1 LELNPK
7 QALCLFGMLFGQT
20 EAAREPMQSRLE
32 PALSAQERL
41 ALVSA
46 GLLETERRGRA
57 VHLIA
62 TDAAWQWAGAHLAT
76 ELAASKA
83 ASPILRAL
91 LTQLGQFLEPRGLVL
106 ADVMLRPDPSRLS
119 LPDGSGALG
128 AGEQAR
134 EQRAPSGQLR
144 GRIRDTVL
152 GLTGGRSRQRV
163 RLAALRERLP
173 ELPRRELDSILLAM
187 QSDEQLV
194 LYRLDNPAE
203 LRPADEQ
210 AALLIGTSPRHLVYL
225 ES

>member
-1 LELNPK
+1 
-7 QALCLFGMLFGQT
+7 MLFGQT
-20 EAAREPMQSRLE
+20 EAAREPMQSRLVPGLTAKE
-32 PALSAQERL
+32 RSALIA
-41 ALVSA
+41 A

-57 VHLIA
+57 LHLIA
-62 TDAAWQWAGAHLAT
+62 TDAAWQWASAHLTT
-76 ELAASKA
+76 ELMASKA
-83 ASPILRAL
+83 AGPILQDL
-91 LTQLGQFLEPRGLVL
+91 LTQLGKFLATRGLVL
-106 ADVMLRPDPSRLS
+106 ADLLTSACTPELAAPGGVATLL
-119 LPDGSGALG
+119 GSEPHPKQQHAPLG
-128 AGEQAR
+128 
-134 EQRAPSGQLR
+134 PVR